1 MVSLAVGGHGYMG
14 LAVACISPVHRGLRL
29 VQQLQRAVPRGGG
42 RSRRGGFYEDRTAGE
57 ARPESRDGMGE
68 RGGAQ

>member
-1 MVSLAVGGHGYMG
+1 MMGLAVGGHGYMG

-42 RSRRGGFYEDRTAGE
+42 RRRGGCYQDRTAGG
-57 ARPESRDGMGE
+57 AGLESRDGMGE